1 MVDAL
6 EAENPGIFTTP
17 TRPSPTC
24 SPPPGCS
31 SWSSCDGST
40 AAWPTHDPDPVE
52 RLRHILTSQ
61 VFEMSHNEIL
71 HAITIEA
78 VSGGVAERKQWIEES
93 GHFQVGNLAKMT
105 PEDERERMVDEM
117 LTGGQ

>member
-1 MVDAL
+1 MAQPAPAYVFDAFD
-6 EAENPGIFTTP
+6 AM
-17 TRPSPTC
+17 
-24 SPPPGCS
+24 
-31 SWSSCDGST
+31 
-40 AAWPTHDPDPVE
+40 PDPVE

-105 PEDERERMVDEM
+105 PEDRERMVDKM
-117 LTGGQ
+117 LAGGQ

>member
-6 EAENPGIFTTP
+6 EAENPGIFAN
-17 TRPSPTC
+17 PSETFA
-24 SPPPGCS
+24 
-31 SWSSCDGST
+31 DLFST
-40 AAWPTHDPDPVE
+40 AGLFLMEIVRRLDRGLADAMPDPVE

-78 VSGGVAERKQWIEES
+78 VSGASPSASS
-93 GHFQVGNLAKMT
+93 GSRSPAT
-105 PEDERERMVDEM
+105 SRSATSPR
-117 LTGGQ
+117 